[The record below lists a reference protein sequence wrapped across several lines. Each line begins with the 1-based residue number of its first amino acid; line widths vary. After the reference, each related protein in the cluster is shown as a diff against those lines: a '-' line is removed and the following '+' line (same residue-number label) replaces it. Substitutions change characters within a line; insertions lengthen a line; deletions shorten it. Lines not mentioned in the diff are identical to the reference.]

1 LRAVRRLSRAG
12 QRVRWLDARN
22 YHTFLPLL
30 YQVATAGLDPQA
42 IVYPTRSFL
51 RRFPGV
57 DFQLARIV
65 SGDAAARTLIMAG
78 GERIVYDPLLGGAR
92 GPPPALR
99 LPRV

>member
-22 YHTFLPLL
+22 SHTFLPLL

-65 SGDAAARTLIMAG
+65 SGDAATRTLVTAG
-78 GERIVYDPLLGGAR
+78 GERIVYRQLPVADRRRPAR
-92 GPPPALR
+92 LR
-99 LPRV
+99 LP